1 MLIPT
6 STISHEAK
14 SRRDDY
20 SSSQSPISQYT
31 KKRKVLIVDNEPDI
45 LVICTKA
52 LSKKFLVH
60 SFSNP
65 AEAFEHFN
73 KNSSDYDLVLTDVRM
88 PIMSGFKLAKQIRN
102 IRPDIPI
109 LFMTAFDTVDLEYK
123 DVFPSSDSKQFISKP
138 VSMVKLEQL
147 IFSYIKK
154 VG

>member
-1 MLIPT
+1 
-6 STISHEAK
+6 
-14 SRRDDY
+14 
-20 SSSQSPISQYT
+20 
-31 KKRKVLIVDNEPDI
+31 
-45 LVICTKA
+45 
-52 LSKKFLVH
+52 
-60 SFSNP
+60 
-65 AEAFEHFN
+65 
-73 KNSSDYDLVLTDVRM
+73 
-88 PIMSGFKLAKQIRN
+88 MSGFKLAKQIRN